1 MNFTGLEGIIA
12 IGSREKERYK
22 ADMGH
27 LFLTQISEIIATQL
41 IACLN
46 RAYDVPST

>member
-1 MNFTGLEGIIA
+1 MNFTGLEGVIA

-22 ADMGH
+22 TDMGH

-41 IACLN
+41 ITCLTKYQGPH
-46 RAYDVPST
+46 RC